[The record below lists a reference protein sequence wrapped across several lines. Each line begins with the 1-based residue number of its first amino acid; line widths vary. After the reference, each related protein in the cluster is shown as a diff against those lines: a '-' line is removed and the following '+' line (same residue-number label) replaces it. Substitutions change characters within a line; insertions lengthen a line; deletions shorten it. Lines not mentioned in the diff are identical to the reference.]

1 MTAKAKVVVAGWMA
15 VALLPWFAG
24 PAGAQIQPDRQMEM
38 EQSEQVTP
46 TEPIREF
53 QPKLKKANEL
63 IGAKVINDR
72 GERLGTIEE
81 IVLTPDRRSV
91 DYAVLSYDGFW
102 GFAAKLFAV
111 PWSEFE
117 VKPDERVLVLSQ
129 VSKADLDKAEG
140 FDRKNWPDKAQANW
154 LGFERMPSGAA
165 EPREGEN
172 DTGMAAESRIDR
184 YESSRAAAAQTAL
197 SGDVRAGIK
206 HRRLSRLVGTTVRNF
221 EGEKLGEL
229 EDIVIDVHE
238 GSVAYAV
245 LSMRS
250 GFLGMSKELAAVP
263 WSALDVVS
271 ELGTAR
277 LDTDRQTLDAI
288 AFKAKEFPDLEDPQ
302 YSRELHQRFN
312 ATPYWEVLGFV
323 PGEGEERG
331 MPSPWQEGSEYV
343 SLYNPDAVETIHGT
357 VESVG
362 TFRLEGT
369 DIEGLRLRIQTEGG
383 ETVTVH
389 AGPRLYLEHQD
400 MHFHYG
406 DEVTVTGS
414 EAMWDGH
421 GVILAAQIKMGD
433 KTIDLRTREGKPRW
447 NIDELKS
454 SGAMESS
461 SECESCRWSS

>member
-1 MTAKAKVVVAGWMA
+1 MTGKAKVVVAGWMA
-15 VALLPWFAG
+15 VALLLWFAG

-46 TEPIREF
+46 TEPVREF
-53 QPKLKKANEL
+53 QPRLEKANAL
-63 IGAKVINDR
+63 IGAKVINDEN
-72 GERLGTIEE
+72 ERLGTIEE
-81 IVLTPDRRSV
+81 IVLTPDRSSI

-117 VKPDERVLVLSQ
+117 VKPEERVLVLSR

-140 FDRKNWPDKAQANW
+140 FDKKNWPDKAQANW
-154 LGFERMPSGAA
+154 LGFERMPSAA
-165 EPREGEN
+165 MEPREGEN
-172 DTGMAAESRIDR
+172 GTDMAAESR
-184 YESSRAAAAQTAL
+184 AAAPQTAL
-197 SGDVRAGIK
+197 LGDVRADIK
-206 HRRLSRLVGTTVRNF
+206 YRRLTRLVGTTVKNP

-238 GSVAYAV
+238 GNVAYAV

-277 LDTDRQTLDAI
+277 LDADKQTLDAI

-312 ATPYWEVLGFV
+312 ATPYWEVMGFV
-323 PGEGEERG
+323 PGEGAERG
-331 MPSPWQEGSEYV
+331 MSSPWQEGSEYI

-369 DIEGLRLRIQTEGG
+369 DIEGLRLQIRTEGG

-414 EAMWDGH
+414 EARWDGH
-421 GVILAAQIKMGD
+421 DVVLAAQIKMGD
-433 KTIDLRTREGKPRW
+433 KTIDLLTREGKPQW
-447 NIDELKS
+447 NIDQLQS
-454 SGAMESS
+454 SGAMERSP
-461 SECESCRWSS
+461 ECESCR